1 MMRLLLVDDSDLIRR
16 GVRSLL
22 SSQTKWE
29 ICGEARDG
37 TEAMLKARELVPDLI
52 LIDVSMPGISGL
64 EATRLLRQELPN
76 AKILVMSQHDPQR
89 LSASALGAGANACL
103 DKGRLYADL
112 LLTIASFE

>member
-37 TEAMLKARELVPDLI
+37 AEAMLKARELLPDLI
-52 LIDVSMPGISGL
+52 LLDVNMPGMSGL
-64 EATRLLRQELPN
+64 EVTRLLRQELPN
-76 AKILVMSQHDPQR
+76 AKILIMSQHDPQR
-89 LSASALGAGANACL
+89 ISTSALGAGAHACL
-103 DKGRLYADL
+103 DKGRLYVDL
-112 LLTIASFE
+112 IPAIESFE